1 MPPAI
6 TDEMSKDM
14 GKKAFTTPKQYAVCS
29 TILCVI
35 VFLFSGIILYMA
47 GLDSHVAIF
56 LGGITGLIMYL
67 IKERSLHLKEQ
78 IQTFDVT
85 VPIMFFL
92 LNWTGSELASSVFG
106 LIAGSFSSMDPG
118 RDQVYDHTML
128 SVVIGTV
135 IIAPIG
141 EELMFRL
148 CSMGL
153 LKKCSSKMFTIMF
166 PTVIFTLMH
175 AFYSLQGLINVLAGS
190 VFMAI
195 CYYYTDNIIYT
206 ILVHFLH
213 NLLCV
218 PDFFNSLSTYRSGY
232 SVLRPLPF
240 VIYAVIFAA
249 GMVWFIKVFRKK
261 YDAETGPV
269 QADTDIE

>member
-6 TDEMSKDM
+6 MGEVSEDM
-14 GKKAFTTPKQYAVCS
+14 EKKPFATPKQYAVCS

-35 VFLFSGIILYMA
+35 IFLISGIILYMSGIGHDA
-47 GLDSHVAIF
+47 ALL

-78 IQTFDVT
+78 IQKFDVT
-85 VPIMFFL
+85 VPLIFFL

-175 AFYSLQGLINVLAGS
+175 AFYSIQGLINVFAGA
-190 VFMAI
+190 VFIAI
-195 CYYYTDNIIYT
+195 CYYHTENIIYT
-206 ILVHFLH
+206 ILVHILH

-218 PDFFNSLSTYRSGY
+218 PDFFNSLGTYHSGY
-232 SVLRPLPF
+232 SVLRTLPF
-240 VIYAVIFAA
+240 VVYAVIFAA
-249 GMVWFIKVFRKK
+249 GMVWFIKAFRKK

-269 QADTDIE
+269 QADTDIK